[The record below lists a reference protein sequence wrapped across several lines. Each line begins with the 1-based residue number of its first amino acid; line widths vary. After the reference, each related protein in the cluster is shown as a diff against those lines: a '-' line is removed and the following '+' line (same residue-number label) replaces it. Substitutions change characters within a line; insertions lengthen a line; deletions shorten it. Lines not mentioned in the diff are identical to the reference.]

1 MRGSFSGALER
12 TYLHS
17 VITEGLWCAVVEAE
31 SMFGAKLAHAVM
43 LSSLYGNPSAELDKG
58 NDQIHKMYIEAL
70 DTIPY
75 IKAAAARSRGRDD
88 ALVEEWHRVNAE
100 EAAKKAAEK
109 AAATEVE
116 PREEGGGV

>member
-31 SMFGAKLAHAVM
+31 SMCGAKLAHAVM

-75 IKAAAARSRGRDD
+75 IKAAAARNRGKDD
-88 ALVEEWHRVNAE
+88 ALVEEWRRVNAE
-100 EAAKKAAEK
+100 EAAKK

>member
-1 MRGSFSGALER
+1 MRGPSTGALER

-17 VITEGLWCAVVEAE
+17 AITEGLWCAVAEAE

-75 IKAAAARSRGRDD
+75 IKAAAARSRGKDD
-88 ALVEEWHRVNAE
+88 ALVAEWRRVNAE
-100 EAAKKAAEK
+100 EAAKKAA
-109 AAATEVE
+109 AAEAGG
-116 PREEGGGV
+116 EGGGV